1 MGGPDRDL
9 PVGAPSRHHG
19 PLSWPSLHRPGP
31 RPVHLVVGPPCLGE
45 PSMVVSSSRRPTQ
58 QHPETHANWLV
69 GCLLGPGR
77 KPSRPVCYAWA
88 GGLCTQAMQGRC
100 WGDNVGPPPRRAGLA
115 AVLVPGTAVRS
126 SVVASDATLDPVI
139 RGTWHEK
146 PALPVFK

>member
-1 MGGPDRDL
+1 
-9 PVGAPSRHHG
+9 
-19 PLSWPSLHRPGP
+19 
-31 RPVHLVVGPPCLGE
+31 
-45 PSMVVSSSRRPTQ
+45 MVVSSSRRPTQ

-77 KPSRPVCYAWA
+77 KPSRPACYAWA

-115 AVLVPGTAVRS
+115 ADQVQVPPFDS
-126 SVVASDATLDPVI
+126 VASDATLDPVI

-146 PALPVFK
+146 PVLPVFK